1 MCVLV
6 QNIRRRAG
14 GEERD
19 LRRGEGL
26 LEGIDGG
33 VACVLEKAEGGVG

>member
-1 MCVLV
+1 M

-19 LRRGEGL
+19 LRREEGL

-33 VACVLEKAEGGVG
+33 VAGVLEKAEGDMG